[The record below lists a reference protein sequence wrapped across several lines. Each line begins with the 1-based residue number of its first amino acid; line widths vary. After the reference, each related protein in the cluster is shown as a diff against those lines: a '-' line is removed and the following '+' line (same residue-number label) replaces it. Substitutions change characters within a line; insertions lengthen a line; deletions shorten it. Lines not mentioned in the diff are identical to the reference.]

1 MRPRLLLNLLLL
13 LGIGVLG
20 TWFWL
25 QPASEQDR
33 PESISPLNI
42 NAVQHLRIER
52 PDQPTIELERR
63 NRDWRV
69 IAPLRADAED
79 SRVES
84 ILLLPLSASAGQ
96 FPASD
101 ANLEE
106 FGLEPPQLT
115 ITYDSETFVVGDTS
129 PLDEERRYV
138 LYDDEI
144 HLFDARLYQRLNAP
158 LNYYIN
164 PSLTPTDSELTG
176 IRLPGGQIRKDD
188 GDWRAEPD
196 NLTHTPAIT
205 ADAWQRTRASY
216 VKQHENNDAE
226 YDQSVSLE
234 FAGQDPIRYRV
245 VATDPQII
253 LARPEQGLQYHLPA
267 ELLLDL
273 GLTTGKTADTNDAG
287 EYRTSTDEP

>member
-25 QPASEQDR
+25 QPAFEEDR

-42 NAVQHLRIER
+42 NAVQRLRIER

-63 NRDWRV
+63 DRDWRV
-69 IAPLRADAED
+69 IAPLQADAED

-84 ILLLPLSASAGQ
+84 ILLLPLSASAGR
-96 FPASD
+96 FSASG

-115 ITYDSETFVVGDTS
+115 ITYDSETFIIGDTS

-138 LYDDEI
+138 LYDDDI

-158 LNYYIN
+158 LNYYVN

-176 IRLPGGQIRKDD
+176 IRLPGGQLHKSD
-188 GDWRAEPD
+188 GNWRAEPD

-205 ADAWQRTRASY
+205 AGAWQRARASY
-216 VKQHENNDAE
+216 VKQHDDNDAA

-234 FAGQDPIRYRV
+234 FAGHDPIRYRI

-253 LARPEQGLQYHLPA
+253 LARPEQDLQYHLRA
-267 ELLLDL
+267 DLLMDL
-273 GLTTGKTADTNDAG
+273 GLSTGESSDTDGVSEN
-287 EYRTSTDEP
+287 RTNTDEP